1 MQRSPAISC
10 TLLVAVA
17 VAGTAGYAT
26 AEAGVSLDSV
36 TFIKYPDG
44 IPALE
49 AVSNGTL
56 DMHTFQ
62 IPADMVRDARGDRN
76 LQVFRTSGAVVYTVT
91 ANPADADGQPFNPF
105 SIREVR
111 YALNYLVGP

>member
-1 MQRSPAISC
+1 MQRSPAIPC
-10 TLLVAVA
+10 MLLVAVA

-62 IPADMVRDARGDRN
+62 IPADMVRDARGTE
-76 LQVFRTSGAVVYTVT
+76 TSRSFARRG
-91 ANPADADGQPFNPF
+91 PW
-105 SIREVR
+105 SI
-111 YALNYLVGP
+111 P